1 MGQRSRRREAR
12 VFNGMVVTN
21 TTLGSQPG
29 FRSQTAAL
37 SFTGMGK
44 LLLPCLQNRDR
55 GTYL

>member
-1 MGQRSRRREAR
+1 M
-12 VFNGMVVTN
+12 FNGMVVTN